1 MKYATRLTART
12 GDSRI
17 SGAAPDRHKW
27 SDRRGLQGLFEQKFL
42 SPALQRLL
50 RTPRG
55 GSL

>member
-17 SGAAPDRHKW
+17 SGAAPDRYKW